1 MKQKGGYPVHVVV
14 GSMGAKT
21 SPLLY
26 CPICGKQVFALG
38 DERGKIDPCPH
49 LAFLLLDDTD
59 CYESDDYRT
68 REQNLQAQ
76 VIEHDEFD
84 DYLIALG
91 YDASLLVLEASTT
104 GYKEEPITVAVIAG
118 FDMGK
123 VA

>member
-1 MKQKGGYPVHVVV
+1 MKHKGGYPVHVVV

-38 DERGKIDPCPH
+38 DERGKIDPCTH

-59 CYESDDYRT
+59 CYESDDYRA

-91 YDASLLVLEASTT
+91 YDASLLVLETSAT
-104 GYKEEPITVAVIAG
+104 GYKEEPVTVAVMAG

>member
-1 MKQKGGYPVHVVV
+1 MREKNGFPVHVVV

-59 CYESDDYRT
+59 CYESDDYRQ
-68 REQNLQAQ
+68 REQNLLMDQREPAG
-76 VIEHDEFD
+76 FD
-84 DYLIALG
+84 DYLAALG
-91 YDASLLVLEASTT
+91 YDGSLLVLETT
-104 GYKEEPITVAVIAG
+104 GIGYVESPVTVAVMAG
-118 FDMGK
+118 FEFGA

>member
-38 DERGKIDPCPH
+38 DERGLIDPCPH

-59 CYESDDYRT
+59 SYESDDYR
-68 REQNLQAQ
+68 RRQQNLNLDA
-76 VIEHDEFD
+76 VEPDAFDE
-84 DYLIALG
+84 YLAALG
-91 YDASLLVLEASTT
+91 YDASLLVMESSGI
-104 GYKEEPITVAVIAG
+104 GYVEEPVTVAVMAG
-118 FDMGK
+118 FDLGK

>member
-1 MKQKGGYPVHVVV
+1 MKEKGGYPVRVVV
-14 GSMGAKT
+14 GSMGDKT

-26 CPICGKQVFALG
+26 CPICGKQVFSLG
-38 DERGKIDPCPH
+38 NERGKIDPCPH

-76 VIEHDEFD
+76 VNEHDEFD
-84 DYLIALG
+84 DYLMALG
-91 YDASLLVLEASTT
+91 YDASLLVMEAFAT
-104 GYKEEPITVAVIAG
+104 GHVEEPVTVAIMAG
-118 FDMGK
+118 FDLGK